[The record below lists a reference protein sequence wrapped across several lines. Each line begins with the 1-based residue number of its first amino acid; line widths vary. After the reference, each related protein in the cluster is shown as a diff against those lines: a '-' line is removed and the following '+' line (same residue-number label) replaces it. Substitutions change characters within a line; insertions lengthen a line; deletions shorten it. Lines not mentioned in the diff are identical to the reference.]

1 MRDKKEVEQLVNVLL
16 NLSNKE
22 RMLDFLVGI
31 LTPSELEEIAHRLQ
45 IVKMLKLGIPQKSI
59 AKELGVGIATVTR
72 GSRELKQNRF
82 SYLWQ

>member
-1 MRDKKEVEQLVNVLL
+1 MKNKAEIEQLVHVLL

-22 RMLDFLVGI
+22 RMVDFLEGI
-31 LTPSELEEIAHRLQ
+31 LTPSELEEVAHRLQ
-45 IVKMLKLGIPQKSI
+45 IVKMLKLGVPQKNI